1 LAGNKNSGRLSRQAD
16 QNMVEALSVYTNDV
30 YRVLHENILKGEYW
44 AIRIWFERV
53 HGKVIEQKELTVNNE
68 QPLFSLTD
76 VWKFEGDKE

>member
-1 LAGNKNSGRLSRQAD
+1 VAGRSGRKSKAAD

-44 AIRIWFERV
+44 AIKIWFERV
-53 HGKVIEQKELTVNNE
+53 HGRPIEQKELTVNNE

-76 VWKFEGDKE
+76 VWKFEGEKE